1 MMQKIRTCF
10 FPECTRLKRYTDY
23 HLLYYRFE
31 SGLPLVCPPLPPF
44 EVLGIVIHSQGV
56 FADGFVAECPRSE
69 ARGRGLM
76 GPDGKAPG

>member
-1 MMQKIRTCF
+1 M
-10 FPECTRLKRYTDY
+10 FPECTRLKRHTDY

-31 SGLPLVCPPLPPF
+31 SGWPLVGPPF